1 MERKII
7 VTKDDSKT
15 IFIPEMNET
24 YHSIH
29 GAYTEAEHVFIKN
42 GLGFC
47 EDLSSVKIFEMG
59 FGTGLNTLLSY
70 IFSIKNNKKIIY
82 HTIEKYPV
90 TEEEVKALN
99 YCGELNFVEYITIYD
114 FFHQSEWEVEHEIK
128 NFIFKKIKND
138 ILLFDTTEKYDLI
151 FFDAFAPSH
160 QLHLWE
166 KDVLKKMYDMLN
178 ENGFLITYCAQGEFK
193 RNLKS
198 IGFKIEN
205 LPGPPGKRE
214 ITKGTKLI
222 Y

>member
-7 VTKDDSKT
+7 VTKDGSKT

-42 GLGFC
+42 GLDFC
-47 EDLSSVKIFEMG
+47 KDLSPIKVFEMG

-70 IFSIKNNKKIIY
+70 IYSIKNNKKIIY

-90 TEEEVKALN
+90 KEDEVKILN
-99 YCGELNFVEYITIYD
+99 YCGELNFANYISGYN
-114 FFHQSEWEVEHEIK
+114 FFHQSEWEVEHKIE
-128 NFIFKKIKND
+128 NFTFKKIMND
-138 ILLFDTTEKYDLI
+138 ILIYNTNEKYNLI

-160 QLHLWE
+160 QSHLWG
-166 KDVLKKMYDMLN
+166 KDVLMKMYEMLN
-178 ENGFLITYCAQGEFK
+178 KNGFLITYCAQGEFK

-214 ITKGTKLI
+214 ITKAIKI
-222 Y
+222 